1 MGKHAGRATSLGIAL
16 AIPVLSAV
24 LAFPGTAQAGPSATL
39 NGTCDATLQN
49 GKGGNGLSLDAGAPL
64 NAPNRL
70 TVGLDSKAKQADGKR
85 PLLTVPVGDLARG
98 LGVDDVPVADRLV
111 ANACPAAQAAANDLG
126 NTTQS
131 LLGAAKRTPPGG
143 QPQPQPQPRP
153 QPDPPGPGTNP
164 GQPGQPGQPGAA
176 VPAPGGRLNPVP
188 IGGPDDLASISGV
201 FTGAAMLPANLAQA
215 PMVTRIVP
223 GQLPSG
229 SVPPT
234 VDEKKSGSAQALPAA
249 NLPERLPLLLAV
261 LALAV
266 VAAALV
272 RAWLRGSR
280 T

>member
-16 AIPVLSAV
+16 AVPVLSAV
-24 LAFPGTAQAGPSATL
+24 LAFPGTAQADPNATI
-39 NGTCDATLQN
+39 NGACDATLQN

-70 TVGLDSKAKQADGKR
+70 TVGLDSNAKQADGKR

-98 LGVDDVPVADRLV
+98 LGVGDVPVAGRLV
-111 ANACPAAQAAANDLG
+111 TNACPAAQAAANGLG

-131 LLGAAKRTPPGG
+131 LLGAAKRTPQGE
-143 QPQPQPQPRP
+143 QPQPRP
-153 QPDPPGPGTNP
+153 QPDQPGPGTNP
-164 GQPGQPGQPGAA
+164 GQSDTAA
-176 VPAPGGRLNPVP
+176 PAPGGRLNPVP
-188 IGGPDDLASISGV
+188 IGGPGDLASISGV

-223 GQLPSG
+223 GRFPSS
-229 SVPPT
+229 SVPT
-234 VDEKKSGSAQALPAA
+234 VDEKKSGSAQALPTA

-261 LALAV
+261 LALAI

-272 RAWLRGSR
+272 RAWLRGSP